1 MNTITIENRNGKTK
15 EFRVLFEFLCE
26 KGKKYV
32 VFTDERM
39 LNDGSLH
46 TIVVTLN
53 SKNKVMKTK
62 PSIED
67 MRYIEKFLLSLSEEQ
82 YDKVI

>member
-1 MNTITIENRNGKTK
+1 MNTITIENKHGKTK
-15 EFRVLFEFLCE
+15 DFRVLFELLCE

-32 VFTDERM
+32 VFTDERV

-53 SKNKVMKTK
+53 NKNKVMRTK
-62 PSIED
+62 PTIED
-67 MRYIEKFLLSLSEEQ
+67 MKYIEKFLLSLSEEE
-82 YDKVI
+82 YGKII

>member
-1 MNTITIENRNGKTK
+1 MNTITIENKYGRTK

-32 VFTDERM
+32 VFTDERV

-46 TIVVTLN
+46 TLVVTLN
-53 SKNKVMKTK
+53 SKNKVFHWNTFSFAKL
-62 PSIED
+62 IE
-67 MRYIEKFLLSLSEEQ
+67 SN
-82 YDKVI
+82 